1 MSALTSLHAGSA
13 LSYAIAVVL
22 PALDAIVPLVPSETV
37 IIALGVATAGSNDP
51 RLGLLVA
58 CAAAGAFLGDNLSY
72 FLGRRFGPHVER
84 RFFATG
90 KGERQRAWAE
100 RSLDRFGM
108 QLIVV
113 CRFIPGGR
121 TAVTL
126 SCGLIGYSRRRF
138 VLATAVAAIIWAL
151 YSFFIGRLGGAAFAG
166 KPWAGFLVSLG
177 ATLVISG
184 LIEGTRRLRRAYRR
198 VGGSGGLP
206 PEQADTGQPDTGQAD
221 TGQADTGQAHNEQA
235 KHAGTTPG
243 SS

>member
-37 IIALGVATAGSNDP
+37 IIALGVATAGSTDP

-90 KGERQRAWAE
+90 KGARQRAWAE

-108 QLIVV
+108 QS
-113 CRFIPGGR
+113 GR
-121 TAVTL
+121 PWEKRRTRHVTVR
-126 SCGLIGYSRRRF
+126 IQMPQR
-138 VLATAVAAIIWAL
+138 VLPVRT
-151 YSFFIGRLGGAAFAG
+151 
-166 KPWAGFLVSLG
+166 VS
-177 ATLVISG
+177 
-184 LIEGTRRLRRAYRR
+184 
-198 VGGSGGLP
+198 
-206 PEQADTGQPDTGQAD
+206 
-221 TGQADTGQAHNEQA
+221 N
-235 KHAGTTPG
+235 
-243 SS
+243 